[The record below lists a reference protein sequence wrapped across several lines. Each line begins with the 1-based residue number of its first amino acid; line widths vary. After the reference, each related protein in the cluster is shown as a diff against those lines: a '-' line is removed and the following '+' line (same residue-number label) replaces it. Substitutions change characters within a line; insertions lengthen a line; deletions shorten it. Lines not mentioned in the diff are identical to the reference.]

1 MERIRVARALVGLPA
16 TFEKLAEGEVSW
28 SAVRELCR
36 VVTPETEGEWLG
48 ACANLRVRDIERM
61 VSGRRPGDLPSTPA
75 DESARRHVVRYE
87 VLGST
92 FGVVRKAQDEHR
104 RRTGASLGDDAFIL
118 AMAQA
123 YLAQEVAGASASR
136 APAQVTVTLCPAC
149 RKGTTDAGGEPV
161 VLTPS
166 ELEKH
171 CCDARVEP
179 TARTEPVIAPGHSA
193 TKSRVGRGELSLT
206 RVDPIA
212 QPVQPSPE
220 LLAEIERR
228 AAKSR
233 ATELPKKIRD
243 LVIQR
248 HHGQCAVPGCTNTA
262 CLHAHHV
269 DPRADGGSHDPDRLI
284 PLCGTHHRAV
294 HDGRLLITGA
304 WSSGFRFQHA
314 DGTPYGT
321 RELPDPRKSEA
332 AKVAY
337 DVLWRSGFRQTEAK
351 QAVDAIR
358 DRIEPAMSI
367 EDVVKMAFQ
376 ATLSLPAM
384 RRVSRVRD

>member
-1 MERIRVARALVGLPA
+1 VARALVGLPA
-16 TFEKLAEGEVSW
+16 TCEKLAGGEISW

-36 VVTPETEGEWLG
+36 VATPETEGEWLG
-48 ACANLRVRDIERM
+48 ACANLRVRDVERM

-87 VLGST
+87 VVGST
-92 FGVVRKAQDEHR
+92 LALVRQAQDEHR
-104 RRTGASLGDDAFIL
+104 RRTGQSLHDDAFL
-118 AMAQA
+118 AAMAQA
-123 YLAQEVAGASASR
+123 FLAGGAKDSR
-136 APAQVTVTLCPAC
+136 APAQVTVTLCPSC

-179 TARTEPVIAPGHSA
+179 IARTEPVIAPPGPRGQSHA
-193 TKSRVGRGELSLT
+193 GRPRLE
-206 RVDPIA
+206 RVDAIA

-233 ATELPKKIRD
+233 ASELPKKVRD

-269 DPRADGGSHDPDRLI
+269 EPRADGGSHDPDLLV

-304 WSSGFRFQHA
+304 WSSGFGFQHA
-314 DGTPYGT
+314 DGTAYGT

-332 AKVAY
+332 ANVAY
-337 DVLWRSGFRQTEAK
+337 DVLWRSGFRQTEAT

-358 DRIEPAMSI
+358 DRIEPGMSI

-376 ATLSLPAM
+376 ATLSLPTM
-384 RRVSRVRD
+384 RRVSRVRS